1 MNEPVT
7 VLSVPVCILY
17 DMIIRG
23 LSCFRCRVTPTYTYL
38 LAFEVMLKLLLNA
51 CANLMLSR
59 LVTQASMGTVKATIG
74 VVGVGLVTALE
85 AYLQLVH
92 YQNWSYSEDNGY
104 RFGPPQRDIT
114 EV

>member
-1 MNEPVT
+1 
-7 VLSVPVCILY
+7 
-17 DMIIRG
+17 
-23 LSCFRCRVTPTYTYL
+23 
-38 LAFEVMLKLLLNA
+38 
-51 CANLMLSR
+51 
-59 LVTQASMGTVKATIG
+59 MGTVKATIG